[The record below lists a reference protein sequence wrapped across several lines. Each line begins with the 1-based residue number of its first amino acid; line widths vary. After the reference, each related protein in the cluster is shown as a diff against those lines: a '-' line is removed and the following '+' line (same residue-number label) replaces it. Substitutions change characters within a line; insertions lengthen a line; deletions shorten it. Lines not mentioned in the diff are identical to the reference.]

1 MADKAHEV
9 QTAPEAATPGKP
21 QVETLAETRFIRLYD
36 LVYPHGQH
44 YFEASRR
51 PKVSLLATKDDAE
64 LKRALPDAVSACVV
78 VVTPDDEPRMV
89 LSYEYRYPTGQYV
102 LGIPSGLIDQRDHTE
117 ADPCVVAMTREI
129 AEETG
134 IRLAE
139 GDTIEVVNPFL
150 FNSPGL
156 TDESTALLCAVAHL
170 DDLSSLSQEGA
181 EGSERFDGF
190 ELLTKAEALQI
201 LASGRDPH
209 GHFYP
214 LVAWAAL
221 TYFVSDL
228 WQGGFRAC

>member
-1 MADKAHEV
+1 MAQEDGVVEMG
-9 QTAPEAATPGKP
+9 QAPAMPGKP
-21 QVETLAETRFIRLYD
+21 RVDVLAETRFVRLYD
-36 LVYPHGQH
+36 LVYDEGRQH

-51 PKVSLLATKDDAE
+51 TPDALLATKDEEE
-64 LKRALPDAVSACVV
+64 LRQALPDAVSACLVV
-78 VVTPDDEPRMV
+78 LTPGEEPRMV
-89 LSYEYRYPTGQYV
+89 LSYEFRYPTGQWV
-102 LGIPSGLIDQRDHTE
+102 LGIPSGLIDERDYGE
-117 ADPCVVAMTREI
+117 ENPCVSAMVREI

-134 IRLAE
+134 VRLGE

-170 DDLSSLSQEGA
+170 DDLSSLSQAGA

-190 ELLTKAEALQI
+190 ELLTKADAQEV
-201 LASGRDPH
+201 LARGRDPH

-221 TYFVSDL
+221 TYFACDL
-228 WQGGFRAC
+228 WR